1 VKGFNHAVNGYN
13 VEEVNNFLDQVIK
26 KVEGMISEDKKKDL
40 KIKEL
45 ETKLEN
51 FNSETKKVL
60 DEKEK
65 KIAEYESMG
74 DISLMKAKL
83 EQYAR
88 MEETLQNAII
98 MAQKTSDQM
107 RLTAHQE
114 RETIIEEA
122 RKNANRIINEALL
135 ESEKAERDAMMVRR
149 NVNVFKRR
157 LKDILET
164 QLEVVN
170 DIEKID
176 F

>member
-1 VKGFNHAVNGYN
+1 MKGFNHAADGYN
-13 VEEVNNFLDQVIK
+13 IEEVNNFLDQVIK
-26 KVEGMISEDKKKDL
+26 KVEAMILEDKQKEL

-45 ETKLEN
+45 EEKLEN
-51 FNSETKKVL
+51 FSRELKQEL
-60 DEKEK
+60 DEKNK
-65 KIAEYESMG
+65 KIEEYESAG

-83 EQYAR
+83 EQYMR
-88 MEETLQNAII
+88 MEETLQNAIM

-107 RLTAHQE
+107 RLAAHQE

-122 RKNANRIINEALL
+122 KKNANRIINEALL
-135 ESEKAERDAMMVRR
+135 ESEKAERDASMIRR

>member
-1 VKGFNHAVNGYN
+1 
-13 VEEVNNFLDQVIK
+13 
-26 KVEGMISEDKKKDL
+26 
-40 KIKEL
+40 
-45 ETKLEN
+45 
-51 FNSETKKVL
+51 
-60 DEKEK
+60 
-65 KIAEYESMG
+65 MG

-157 LKDILET
+157 LKDILQT
-164 QLEVVN
+164 QLELVN

>member
-1 VKGFNHAVNGYN
+1 MA
-13 VEEVNNFLDQVIK
+13 E
-26 KVEGMISEDKKKDL
+26 
-40 KIKEL
+40 
-45 ETKLEN
+45 
-51 FNSETKKVL
+51 
-60 DEKEK
+60 EK
-65 KIAEYESMG
+65 KPKNMRTSDPASEG
-74 DISLMKAKL
+74 KTVN
-83 EQYAR
+83 

-107 RLTAHQE
+107 RLAAHQE

-164 QLEVVN
+164 QLELVN